1 VKVLMTADTVGGVWT
16 YATELARA
24 LPDVTIVLAA
34 MGGPIPG
41 DVPPNVRPN
50 LRDYKLEWMDDPW
63 DDVARA
69 GDWLLDL
76 ERIESPDVV
85 HLNGYAHGA
94 LPFAA
99 PKIVVGH
106 SCVLSWWRA
115 VKGEDAPD
123 SWDRYAHAVEHGLR
137 GADLVVAPSAW
148 MLGALHEHY
157 RFETPSRL
165 IYNGRVGRL
174 PLAVGRRGVFAA
186 GRLWDEAKNLR
197 AVVDAAPSISW
208 PVRIAGDGGASAS
221 NVAHL
226 GRLDGDGMSR
236 AFAEA
241 GIYLFPALYEPFG
254 LSILEAALAGCALVL
269 GDIPSLREIWRD
281 AAIFVPPRDPAAIAR
296 AVNEVID
303 DDDLRLELARRARE
317 RGAAFTPQAMASG
330 YRAAYASLSANS
342 QQPTAN
348 RSESRA

>member
-1 VKVLMTADTVGGVWT
+1 
-16 YATELARA
+16 
-24 LPDVTIVLAA
+24 
-34 MGGPIPG
+34 
-41 DVPPNVRPN
+41 VRPQ
-50 LRDYKLEWMDDPW
+50 LRPYKLEWMDDPW

-69 GDWLLDL
+69 GEWLLDL
-76 ERIESPDVV
+76 ERIESPDLV

-115 VKGEDAPD
+115 VKGEDAPS
-123 SWDRYAHAVEHGLR
+123 SWDRYADAVERGLR
-137 GADLVVAPSAW
+137 GAELVVAPSAW

-157 RFETPSRL
+157 RFQTPSRL
-165 IYNGRVGRL
+165 IYNGRDVGRS
-174 PLAVGRRGVFAA
+174 PLAAGRSTVFAA

-197 AVVDAAPSISW
+197 AVVDAAPSIAW
-208 PVRIAGDGGASAS
+208 PVRIAGDGGASAR
-221 NVAHL
+221 NVTHL
-226 GRLDGDGMSR
+226 GRLDREEMAR

-254 LSILEAALAGCALVL
+254 LSILEAALAGCALVI

-281 AAIFVPPRDPAAIAR
+281 AAIFVPPGDPAAIAR

-303 DDDLRLELARRARE
+303 DDDLRAELAQRARA
-317 RGAAFTPQAMASG
+317 RGAQFTPSAMAGG
-330 YRAAYASLSANS
+330 YRAAYASLTANGRR
-342 QQPTAN
+342 PTAN
-348 RSESRA
+348 RVEAWA